1 MQEMQAPVLEGKKLV
16 FASIL
21 RAGNGLLEGMLELVP
36 SHVKSVLDVGCS
48 EGLFGKAVKDKTGA
62 EVWGI
67 EPVADAAS
75 KAEKVLDKA
84 FTGFFEDA
92 VKNIDRKFDLV
103 CFNDVLEHM
112 PDPYSALAYTKK
124 LLSENGQVNASMPN
138 LLHYHEFFEILTK
151 KDFVYTDKG
160 IMDRTHLRWFTRKS
174 MIRMFE
180 EAGFTVTKV
189 VGLDPTP
196 SMKMNLISILSFG
209 YLSEM
214 KYPQF
219 AITAVV
225 KK

>member
-1 MQEMQAPVLEGKKLV
+1 MKNEAVSYYNLSRPE
-16 FASIL
+16 
-21 RAGNGLLEGMLELVP
+21 MLELVP
-36 SHVKSVLDVGCS
+36 THVKSVLDVGCS
-48 EGLFGKAVKDKTGA
+48 EGLFGKAVKEKTGA

-67 EPVADAAS
+67 EPVADAAAQ
-75 KAEKVLDKA
+75 AEKVLDKA

-92 VKNIDRKFDLV
+92 VKKIDRKFDLI

-112 PDPYSALAYTKK
+112 PDPYSALAYAKK
-124 LLSENGQVNASMPN
+124 NLLNENGQVNASMPSI
-138 LLHYHEFFEILTK
+138 LHYHEFLQILIK
-151 KDFVYTDKG
+151 KDFIYADKG

-180 EAGFTVTKV
+180 EAGFTVVDVK
-189 VGLDPTP
+189 GLDPTP
-196 SMKMNLISILSFG
+196 SMKMTLISLLSFG

-219 AITAVV
+219 AITAVA